1 MTHSAKTLVAAAVA
15 TLLISVPATA
25 APEQLTPDFDLNA
38 IQVTDTNF
46 AQNRAFT
53 AEPTQQQQ
61 AKTKVIPNKKR
72 VFGIFKRQPVRAN
85 GQIPI
90 NK

>member
-1 MTHSAKTLVAAAVA
+1 MTHSAKTLIAATVA
-15 TLLISVPATA
+15 TLLIAVPASA

-38 IQVTDTNF
+38 IQVTDTNLSET
-46 AQNRAFT
+46 RAFS
-53 AEPTQQQQ
+53 AEPTQQ

-85 GQIPI
+85 GQIPV